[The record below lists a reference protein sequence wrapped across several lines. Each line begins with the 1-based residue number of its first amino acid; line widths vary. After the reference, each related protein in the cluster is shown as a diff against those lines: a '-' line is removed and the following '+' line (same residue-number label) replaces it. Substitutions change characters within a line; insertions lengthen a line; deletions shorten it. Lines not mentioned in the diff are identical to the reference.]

1 MATESILDTATGS
14 SGQKMDRNGC
24 DDLQACACTTPS
36 TSSTEH
42 KTYVDEAPVLSV
54 PRRRSDR
61 IRLVLAYPRT
71 EDSEQ
76 MLLLADE
83 PGPSGHLCAG
93 TGELVSLSSSAFTQP
108 DSREELD
115 PFKIRALLDNM
126 KQMVAA
132 DSADTSCEYDLYILI
147 SKISDKSEIQRP
159 FWGQFMHT
167 TGIIVPSRY
176 KICYYLN
183 HENELGLCF
192 QL

>member
-1 MATESILDTATGS
+1 M
-14 SGQKMDRNGC
+14 
-24 DDLQACACTTPS
+24 
-36 TSSTEH
+36 
-42 KTYVDEAPVLSV
+42 LSV

-93 TGELVSLSSSAFTQP
+93 AGELVSLASPAFTQP

-132 DSADTSCEYDLYILI
+132 DSADTSCEPSTSRSASSGRFRSGSGRSLSTMAVQPFEAGQGVGMAPKRRGILH
-147 SKISDKSEIQRP
+147 SLFSLEKGNK
-159 FWGQFMHT
+159 
-167 TGIIVPSRY
+167 
-176 KICYYLN
+176 K
-183 HENELGLCF
+183 
-192 QL
+192 

>member
-132 DSADTSCEYDLYILI
+132 DSADTSCE
-147 SKISDKSEIQRP
+147 P